1 MERIAVFPG
10 TFDPVTNGHLDIIE
24 RGLKIFDRL
33 VVAVAENPAKSPL
46 FTVEERMEMVRASIR
61 EHERVEV
68 DSFNNLLVDYLRN
81 KGIKVILRGLRVVSD
96 FEHEFQMALTNRKLA
111 PEIET
116 VFMMTGE
123 RFAYTKSSLIK
134 EIYSLGGRIDCFVP
148 PPVVS
153 MFERKFG
160 RKGNETRQKG

>member
-10 TFDPVTNGHLDIIE
+10 TFDPITNGHLDIIE

-33 VVAVAENPAKSPL
+33 VVAVAENPGKSPL
-46 FTVEERMEMVRASIR
+46 FTVEERVEMVRACVEGR
-61 EHERVEV
+61 EGVEV
-68 DSFNNLLVDYLRN
+68 ESFNNLLVDYLR
-81 KGIKVILRGLRVVSD
+81 KRGIRIILRGLRVISD

-134 EIYSLGGRIDCFVP
+134 EIYDLGGRIDCFVP
-148 PPVVS
+148 PPVVR

-160 RKGNETRQKG
+160 RRKG